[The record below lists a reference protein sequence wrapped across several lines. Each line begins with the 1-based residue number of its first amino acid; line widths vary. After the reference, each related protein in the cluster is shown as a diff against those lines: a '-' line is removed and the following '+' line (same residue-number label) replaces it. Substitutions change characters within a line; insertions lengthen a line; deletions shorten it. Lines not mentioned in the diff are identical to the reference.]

1 MVRIGPKEEKT
12 MVRKFVMAAALAGA
26 AILVLPAS
34 STFAGGMD
42 EMSSQAGT
50 LGAGAPR
57 TGSGPGTNAGNPNLS
72 NATGPGANPVESTGS
87 IQQPMRGK
95 RQATHSRRHHRS
107 TVGSSSR
114 Q

>member
-1 MVRIGPKEEKT
+1 

-26 AILVLPAS
+26 AILVLPTS

-50 LGAGAPR
+50 LGAGAAR
-57 TGSGPGTNAGNPNLS
+57 TGSGPGTNAGNPALND
-72 NATGPGANPVESTGS
+72 ATGPGANPLTTGS
-87 IQQPMRGK
+87 INKPVRK
-95 RQATHSRRHHRS
+95 RHMTSHTRRQRS